1 MYQRNLNCSN
11 RREVTQIKSDRIFM
25 ASLNIGLTEE
35 QRHGVIELLNRDLA
49 DQYLLIIKTKKY
61 HWDVVGPQFRTLHTL
76 WEEHYNTLTINIDAT
91 AERVRQLGG
100 YPLGTAAGFVQY
112 SSLKEHP
119 NDLPDAN
126 EMVNRLVQDH
136 EQIIRNF
143 REDVDKCGEEYH
155 DEGTADFLTAL
166 MEQHE
171 EMAWMLRSFIEG
183 ESLNPNTSRTGTET
197 KPAVNA

>member
-1 MYQRNLNCSN
+1 MPN
-11 RREVTQIKSDRIFM
+11 
-25 ASLNIGLTEE
+25 LNIGLTEE

-76 WEEHYNTLTINIDAT
+76 WEEQYNTLTMNIDAT
-91 AERVRQLGG
+91 AERIRALGG
-100 YPLGTAAGFVQY
+100 YPLGTAAGFIQC
-112 SSLKEHP
+112 STIKEHP
-119 NDLPDAN
+119 NDLPSAN

-136 EQIIRNF
+136 EQLIRNL
-143 REDVDKCGEEYH
+143 RQDIDKCGDEYH
-155 DEGTADFLTAL
+155 DEGTADFLTGI

-183 ESLNPNTSRTGTET
+183 ENLAGMGDRPGTDT
-197 KPAVNA
+197 KPAINA